1 MARDKKP
8 PRAKRK
14 SVRTTR
20 ASGKRKLAASKKPP
34 KVAKTKAPARASKGS
49 TSKPLVEGTR
59 QFNLAGRPSREHLIL
74 VYGEQG
80 PKMTWKQR
88 AAAGVSAKQFQA
100 VLAAKQSGR

>member
-1 MARDKKP
+1 MTRTKKS
-8 PRAKRK
+8 AGTKRK
-14 SVRTTR
+14 TVRKGRITGKATKTQKGKTT
-20 ASGKRKLAASKKPP
+20 KVIKP
-34 KVAKTKAPARASKGS
+34 KAPALTRTTSAGSNRA
-49 TSKPLVEGTR
+49 EGTR